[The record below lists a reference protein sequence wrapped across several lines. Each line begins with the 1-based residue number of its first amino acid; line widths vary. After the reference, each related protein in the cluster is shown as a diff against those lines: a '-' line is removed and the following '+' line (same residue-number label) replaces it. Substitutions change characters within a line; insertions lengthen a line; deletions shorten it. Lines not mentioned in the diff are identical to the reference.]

1 MLQIST
7 EIVYSTITL
16 PVRLTLIT
24 LYTLYGIIA
33 IWWPQLCFYVL
44 YDNVFIVYWC
54 VCCIIIKGYLLTYL
68 LTYTD
73 TSLLTYLR
81 KYS

>member
-44 YDNVFIVYWC
+44 YDNVFIVY
-54 VCCIIIKGYLLTYL
+54 
-68 LTYTD
+68 
-73 TSLLTYLR
+73 
-81 KYS
+81 